1 MEPWCSKY
9 FCYMK
14 WKLMIFFGVISANI
28 CHAQIERYAV
38 VINEIMADPSPVIGL
53 PNAEYIELR
62 NNSSTTI
69 NLYKW
74 RIDNGNTTAVV
85 PVNYLLAP
93 DSLVILC
100 AKSQAVFF
108 NAPSK
113 SLGLSSFPA
122 LTNEGDLLT
131 LAAPDGKTIH
141 AVSYDMSSYGNPLQ
155 STGGWALEMIDPRMP
170 CNGLNWRA
178 STNSKG
184 GTPGSENSLYKKF
197 AIDNRLQAL
206 QCTSINDKLLL
217 LTLNQGADS
226 VSLSVAN
233 HYQLEGRSNAVIGA
247 KAIPPLFNSIEILLH
262 QALEPNRIYHLKASP
277 IKRCNS
283 SNLDSLETR
292 TGLAK
297 SPEPGDIVINEI
309 LFDPPAG
316 GADFIELYNPSNA
329 LINVRELMISSRNA
343 GGVIGTAVMVSDKD
357 HHLFPGD
364 YLVLS
369 EDTGFVKR
377 QWPKSIR
384 QKMIAVKSLPSL
396 PDDKGNCLVLNK
408 LGKLI
413 DELNYTD
420 DLHYP
425 LMSNKAGVSLERVDP
440 KSPSSALGNWHSASS
455 DAHHATPGYVNS
467 QFRKLDST
475 ASSNIRLFPALISPD
490 NDGQDDLLN
499 IQYQFNETGT
509 LLSAYLFHQ
518 NGQLLATIIDNNLCG
533 KAGSFSW
540 NGLDAKNNRLP
551 EGVYVV
557 LIETFNL
564 NGKTQRLKKAIGI
577 RY

>member
-1 MEPWCSKY
+1 
-9 FCYMK
+9 MK
-14 WKLMIFFGVISANI
+14 WGLMIFFGVILVNI

-74 RIDNGNTTAVV
+74 RIDNGSTTAVV
-85 PVNYLLAP
+85 SVNYLLAP

-100 AKSQAVFF
+100 SKSQSVFF

-113 SLGLSSFPA
+113 TLGLTSFPA

-131 LAAPDGKTIH
+131 LTAPDGKTIH
-141 AVSYDMSSYGNPLQ
+141 SISYDINSYGNVVQ
-155 STGGWALEMIDPRMP
+155 STGGWSLEMIDPGMP

-184 GTPGSENSLYKKF
+184 GTPGSENSLYKKLL
-197 AIDNRLQAL
+197 IDNTLQAL
-206 QCTSINDKLLL
+206 QCTAINDKLLL
-217 LTLNQGADS
+217 LTLNHGADS
-226 VSLSVAN
+226 VSLSTAN
-233 HYQLEGRSNAVIGA
+233 HYQLEGKSNAVVGA
-247 KAIPPLFNSIEILLH
+247 KAIPPLFNSVEILLH
-262 QALEPNRIYHLKASP
+262 QALEPNRIYQLKAAP
-277 IKRCNS
+277 IKRCNG
-283 SNLDSLETR
+283 SNLDSLEIR

-297 SPEPGDIVINEI
+297 VPEAGDIVINEI

-316 GADFIELYNPSNA
+316 GADFIELHNPSNA
-329 LINVRELMISSRNA
+329 LINVRELMIGSRNA
-343 GGVIGTAVMVSDKD
+343 GGSISNAVMASDKD
-357 HHLFPGD
+357 QHLFPGD
-364 YLVLS
+364 YLLLS

-377 QWPKSIR
+377 EWPKSIR
-384 QKMIAVKSLPSL
+384 QKMIAVKSLPSF
-396 PDDKGNCLVLNK
+396 PDDKGNCMVMNK
-408 LGKLI
+408 QGKVI

-420 DLHYP
+420 DMHYP
-425 LMSNKAGVSLERVDP
+425 LLTNKAGVSLERIDP
-440 KSPSSALGNWHSASS
+440 QSPSSATGNWHSASS
-455 DAHHATPGYVNS
+455 DAHHATPGFVNS

-475 ASSNIRLFPALISPD
+475 DNTNIKLFPALISPD

-499 IQYQFNETGT
+499 IQYNFKETGT
-509 LLSAYLFHQ
+509 LLSAYVFHQ
-518 NGQLLATIIDNNLCG
+518 NGQLLSKVIDNRLCG
-533 KAGSFSW
+533 TAGSFSW
-540 NGLDAKNNRLP
+540 NGFDAKNNRLP

-564 NGKTQRLKKAIGI
+564 NGKTQRLKKVIGI
-577 RY
+577 RF